1 MKQSNSTRIALLV
14 CALVSA
20 ASILI
25 AVQETAKRGRL
36 YQDSRAELALARA
49 RGETTITLVIAA
61 REGETG
67 TVAREVAA
75 AGGTVRVKNDEI
87 GYIRAEVPL
96 DRADTVA
103 DGKGVEAA
111 AVDFSAVSALAVL
124 AGPRHIPSDV
134 DHVEPTDS
142 GPTSQDSP
150 PATQWSDAPFKNP
163 YSPLKDLGA
172 ADLRRAHATYDGR
185 GITIGHVE
193 RAVDLLIPELE
204 AAYTLDGQTT
214 PKMLD
219 VRTTTDPD
227 HTHGPDGRRIWT
239 KMELEVTAV
248 SGRFTAADTTYT
260 APRDGRFRFGIFD
273 GGGLCGTMLT
283 RRNADAPP
291 ASACRFGV
299 LWDEQSR
306 EVWVD
311 TTREGSFAGERA
323 LADFQVRRD
332 IGTLG
337 HDEPDTPE
345 REQVSFTVQMDP
357 AKRAVALNLGTGGH
371 ATSVASS
378 AAGSRG
384 PRGRFEGVAPG
395 ARLINFDYGSEC
407 IAGVIEGFI
416 AAFSDPRVDLVL
428 FEQNSL
434 VLKGYRLNDGRHPS
448 TIVTARLIEKYKKP
462 YAVTANNPPGLSA
475 ATEHGNAQWGFAVG
489 SFETKESYRVNDGY
503 LVEHNDNLH
512 HDSGAGGP
520 SGTGEIKPDIV
531 VPSGYLASFMPIRNY
546 SPAYSGQKGLYRFPP
561 GYGIFGGTSQAA
573 PTMAGALAILM
584 SAAKQERVPYDAERI
599 WRAVTGSA
607 RHLPHLKTHLQ
618 GHGAVDVAAA
628 LALLKAYAKDAPRL
642 TIESRSSVRT
652 AYSAWLTP
660 PHEGVG
666 LWEQEGWRAG
676 QKEQRTITFTRT
688 GGPAELMT
696 FAVSWQG
703 NDGTFASAA
712 TLTLPLKKP
721 TALAVTVSPLSS
733 GAHSALV
740 TLDHASI
747 PGHAYRTMATIV
759 AADSLDAKTQFAV
772 SKKEAVVRP
781 GPFTSYHLDVPQA
794 AEALTVRATG
804 AKLWLLDPINRGSN
818 SPGANPR
825 IVPLPRPGIW
835 EATTEI
841 ESDPLELAWMVPA
854 GQLAPPVPTTFDAA
868 VLGARIDTPAPLNL
882 TPGSSQTIEVGI
894 ENRFGAFQGGL
905 TTTAVVSA
913 RTSRE
918 RLAPRNQRV
927 FDLQVPA
934 GSPLLLAEITGA
946 SVSDADI
953 DLYLFDCTGKRC
965 VAAASTLGHSSAPRV
980 RRLQPKPGLWKVV
993 VDASRVPADG
1003 IAFDYT
1009 DAVGDPAL
1017 GMVAVADGSLA
1028 RAVDA
1033 RWTSKANVWLAGR
1046 SAAGRDARAALVV
1059 SATEGATTV
1068 PIAVRL
1074 VPIEAKGSDHVQRR
1088 PRR

>member
-1 MKQSNSTRIALLV
+1 M
-14 CALVSA
+14 
-20 ASILI
+20 
-25 AVQETAKRGRL
+25 RGRL

-49 RGETTITLVIAA
+49 RGETTVTLVIAA

-67 TVAREVAA
+67 TVAREIAA
-75 AGGTVRVKNDEI
+75 AGGTVRVKNDEV

-124 AGPRHIPSDV
+124 AGPRHIPSDAV
-134 DHVEPTDS
+134 DDVEPTDS
-142 GPTSQDSP
+142 GPTSQDAPS
-150 PATQWSDAPFKNP
+150 AAQWSDAPFKNP

-172 ADLRRAHATYDGR
+172 ADLRRAHSTYDGR

-204 AAYTLDGQTT
+204 AAYTLEGQTT
-214 PKMLD
+214 PKLLD

-239 KMELEVTAV
+239 KMDLEVTAV
-248 SGRFTAADTTYT
+248 SSRFTAADATYT
-260 APRDGRFRFGIFD
+260 APREGRFRFGIFD
-273 GGGLCGTMLT
+273 GGGLCGGMLT

-311 TTREGSFAGERA
+311 TTAIAASPTS
-323 LADFQVRRD
+323 VRSLIFRSAV
-332 IGTLG
+332 TSVRSVAMS
-337 HDEPDTPE
+337 PTRPE
-345 REQVSFTVQMDP
+345 REQLSFTVQMDP
-357 AKRAVALNLGTGGH
+357 AKRAVALNMGTGGH

-384 PRGRFEGVAPG
+384 VRGRFDGVAPG

-475 ATEHGNAQWGFAVG
+475 ATEHGNARWGFAVG

-503 LVEHNDNLH
+503 LVEHDDNLH

-531 VPSGYLASFMPIRNY
+531 VPSGYLASFMPIKNY

-618 GHGAVDVAAA
+618 GHGAVDVGAA
-628 LALLKAYAKDAPRL
+628 LALLKTYAKRCAASDDRKPIFGANGIQRLVDAAARGRRIVG
-642 TIESRSSVRT
+642 TGRVARRS
-652 AYSAWLTP
+652 
-660 PHEGVG
+660 EGAAHHHVHADG
-666 LWEQEGWRAG
+666 
-676 QKEQRTITFTRT
+676 RT
-688 GGPAELMT
+688 GGADDVYGVVAGQRRYVRVGVDT
-696 FAVSWQG
+696 
-703 NDGTFASAA
+703 DAA
-712 TLTLPLKKP
+712 PQK
-721 TALAVTVSPLSS
+721 
-733 GAHSALV
+733 
-740 TLDHASI
+740 
-747 PGHAYRTMATIV
+747 
-759 AADSLDAKTQFAV
+759 ADSTRRHGRASVLRGSQRGRHAR
-772 SKKEAVVRP
+772 SRVRP
-781 GPFTSYHLDVPQA
+781 GPCVSHDGNYRGGGTLRWRGAVRGLEEGGGRAAGPLHLVP
-794 AEALTVRATG
+794 
-804 AKLWLLDPINRGSN
+804 P
-818 SPGANPR
+818 
-825 IVPLPRPGIW
+825 
-835 EATTEI
+835 
-841 ESDPLELAWMVPA
+841 
-854 GQLAPPVPTTFDAA
+854 
-868 VLGARIDTPAPLNL
+868 
-882 TPGSSQTIEVGI
+882 
-894 ENRFGAFQGGL
+894 
-905 TTTAVVSA
+905 
-913 RTSRE
+913 
-918 RLAPRNQRV
+918 
-927 FDLQVPA
+927 
-934 GSPLLLAEITGA
+934 
-946 SVSDADI
+946 
-953 DLYLFDCTGKRC
+953 
-965 VAAASTLGHSSAPRV
+965 
-980 RRLQPKPGLWKVV
+980 
-993 VDASRVPADG
+993 
-1003 IAFDYT
+1003 
-1009 DAVGDPAL
+1009 
-1017 GMVAVADGSLA
+1017 
-1028 RAVDA
+1028 
-1033 RWTSKANVWLAGR
+1033 R
-1046 SAAGRDARAALVV
+1046 SAAGGRGADRACDGGEPVAARSHQSWIEQSRSESSSRAAAASRHLGGHHGDRERSARARMD
-1059 SATEGATTV
+1059 GARWAARA
-1068 PIAVRL
+1068 PGANDFRCGR
-1074 VPIEAKGSDHVQRR
+1074 ARR
-1088 PRR
+1088 THRYACSC